1 MNYKLTF
8 WTWRRIKIL
17 MVTLIIFGIF
27 SYVIVNLFFPS
38 FFYEHLAFSVFLL
51 FAPIIACIWL
61 FFFTDAPEKTSSRM
75 VKVLRKAGFNVSEEE
90 EEEVKKHGNDY
101 NRFFVPA
108 VLIYTFVWMIHIY
121 YLESIDFYFLGEP
134 IREGIHVYGLITY
147 VIPIL
152 LVGPGF
158 IGWYA
163 YRKHPLSQRINKLHD
178 KLRKK
183 DEKMYRK
190 VFSEVLKEE
199 RRGKGGMFQVEY
211 IPIYILILL
220 LGCATIIILT
230 AFL

>member
-61 FFFTDAPEKTSSRM
+61 FFFTGDPEKAPSRM

-90 EEEVKKHGNDY
+90 EEELKKHGNDY

-108 VLIYTFVWMIHIY
+108 VLVYTFVWMIHIY

-134 IREGIHVYGLITY
+134 IREGIHAYGFITY
-147 VIPIL
+147 MFPL
-152 LVGPGF
+152 LF
-158 IGWYA
+158 ISAFIYWYMW
-163 YRKHPLSQRINKLHD
+163 RKYPAARRLEKLFGEWQEENFEEYKRLIKEVFEEEKRKREDNKSNSRHIT
-178 KLRKK
+178 
-183 DEKMYRK
+183 Y
-190 VFSEVLKEE
+190 
-199 RRGKGGMFQVEY
+199 
-211 IPIYILILL
+211 
-220 LGCATIIILT
+220 
-230 AFL
+230 

>member
-1 MNYKLTF
+1 VVSFTTVL
-8 WTWRRIKIL
+8 L
-17 MVTLIIFGIF
+17 
-27 SYVIVNLFFPS
+27 LFPK
-38 FFYEHLAFSVFLL
+38 FFDEHLAFSVLLL
-51 FAPIIACIWL
+51 FAPPLSSFFLFVFSSDPEIATRRNI
-61 FFFTDAPEKTSSRM
+61 E
-75 VKVLRKAGFNVSEEE
+75 VLRRFGYNVSEEE
-90 EEEVKKHGNDY
+90 VEDYKRSCNDY

-178 KLRKK
+178 KLRKE